1 MARPLQDT
9 APWFFPKGI
18 TSLTVDIPSQFTTA
32 SSSSAA
38 QSSTTTSNGLTSST
52 LTTRASTTTNP
63 PRWATTE
70 FYIYYLLFALVVPCM
85 AYTVINLSRPS
96 HPNYHTFAHRLSDG
110 WIFGWKV
117 VRPVYIHNTRNENP
131 DPFLLSP
138 APPHPL
144 KDNSD
149 HQWYKFRTNLP
160 LLTGVMIIWLVLAK
174 TYDLVARIVTR
185 HGASPSDSPSPT
197 PASEARSN
205 PSSQK
210 TNLPPRVPFIIF
222 FALILLFGLHG
233 MSLPK
238 MLIILALNYR
248 IAKCATSP
256 RFGKSVPWMTWGFN
270 LAILFAN
277 ELNDGYSW
285 ANLSPRLQHWDQAK
299 WAQGILPRWHINWN
313 ITMLRLISF
322 NMDYYWAAN
331 VASGETNTIRSTQ
344 EEKLE
349 LLTQALSAPPLNDR
363 TRVNKSHP
371 LPTYSFTTYLA
382 YAFYPPLYLAG
393 PILTFN
399 SFVSQLYHPPST
411 ISRSMLLGYGVR
423 FLACLLTMELVLHT
437 MYVVAIKDE
446 TRSGAW
452 SGETPFELS
461 MIGFWNLIVVWL
473 KLLIP
478 WRFFRLWALL
488 DSIDPPENM
497 VRCMANNYSTLGFW
511 RSWHRSYNLWCIR
524 YLYVPL
530 GGAKRPLLA
539 TLTVFTFVALWH
551 DLSLKLLTWGWVI
564 TIFVVPE
571 MVGMK
576 LLPAHKYSHQKWYRH
591 ICALGG
597 VLNVHMMMTANLIG
611 FAIGTEGM
619 KYMWSRMVESWQG
632 LRFITLASACLF
644 IAVQVMFE
652 YREEEGRRGVRRRC

>member
-1 MARPLQDT
+1 
-9 APWFFPKGI
+9 
-18 TSLTVDIPSQFTTA
+18 
-32 SSSSAA
+32 
-38 QSSTTTSNGLTSST
+38 
-52 LTTRASTTTNP
+52 
-63 PRWATTE
+63 
-70 FYIYYLLFALVVPCM
+70 M

-96 HPNYHTFAHRLSDG
+96 HPNYHTFAHRLSNG
-110 WIFGWKV
+110 WILGWK
-117 VRPVYIHNTRNENP
+117 I
-131 DPFLLSP
+131 
-138 APPHPL
+138 
-144 KDNSD
+144 DNSD

-160 LLTGVMIIWLVLAK
+160 LLTGVMLIWLALSTTYNLIARLA
-174 TYDLVARIVTR
+174 TP
-185 HGASPSDSPSPT
+185 SPTDSPSPT
-197 PASEARSN
+197 PASEARSH
-205 PSSQK
+205 PTSS
-210 TNLPPRVPFIIF
+210 TSLPPRVPFIIF

-238 MLIILALNYR
+238 MLIILWFNYR
-248 IAKCATSP
+248 IARLATSP
-256 RFGKSVPWMTWGFN
+256 TLSKSVPWLTWAFN
-270 LAILFAN
+270 LAILFSN
-277 ELNDGYSW
+277 EVNEGYQW
-285 ANLSPRLQHWDQAK
+285 ANLSPSLQQWLISRVMIQDQAK

-331 VASGETNTIRSTQ
+331 VASGEAQTIRSTE

-349 LLTQALSAPPLNDR
+349 LLTQKLSAPPLNDR
-363 TRVNKSHP
+363 TRVTKSHP
-371 LPTYSFTTYLA
+371 LSDYSFMTYLA

-393 PILTFN
+393 PILTYN

-411 ISRSMLLGYGVR
+411 ISRKMLLGYIVR
-423 FLACLLTMELVLHT
+423 FVACLLTMELVLHS

-446 TRSGAW
+446 ARSGAW
-452 SGETPFELS
+452 SGESPFELS

-524 YLYVPL
+524 YLYVPI
-530 GGAKRPLLA
+530 GGAKRALIA

-564 TIFVVPE
+564 TVFVLPE

-576 LLPAHKYSHQKWYRH
+576 VLSAQKYAHHRWYRH
-591 ICALGG
+591 VCALGG

-619 KYMWSRMVESWQG
+619 KYMWSRMIESWQG
-632 LRFITLASACLF
+632 VRFITLASACLF
-644 IAVQVMFE
+644 VAVQVMFE
-652 YREEEGRRGVRRRC
+652 YREEEKRRGIRRRC